1 MSSISKRSGFT
12 LFELLVV
19 LAVMS
24 VVSTIGVTAYS
35 RVTGVW
41 RVSALRM
48 ELGTNADYIFETM
61 RRDVENVAASIR
73 TGQAVQGIDV
83 LSEEW
88 NYHRVPL
95 DNDRFVLPLIQTGI
109 NGITERLAV
118 KYHIQRDGAEHLL
131 VRTVGPMDGSEP
143 NGSSLIVSDGDRL
156 DVLSMDVEYLHEGG
170 WESRWTGPHNPEA
183 IRVSL
188 TLAGKGQRE
197 IEQII
202 RSAVFPIRV
211 K

>member
-1 MSSISKRSGFT
+1 MTSHRKRSGFT

-19 LAVMS
+19 LSVMS

-48 ELGTNADYIFETM
+48 EMASNAEYVFETI
-61 RRDVENVAASIR
+61 RRDIENVPSSLR
-73 TGQAVQGIDV
+73 TGQAIRGTDV
-83 LSEEW
+83 LNEEV
-88 NYHRVPL
+88 NYRRVPL
-95 DNDRFVLPLIQTGI
+95 HTRTP
-109 NGITERLAV
+109 
-118 KYHIQRDGAEHLL
+118 GAPRAAIGQYGPFRTDCREQPHPAKRHRPYPA
-131 VRTVGPMDGSEP
+131 RTVGPMSAGDP
-143 NGSSLIVSDGDRL
+143 NGSSLMVSDADRAN
-156 DVLSMDVEYLHEGG
+156 VLSMDIQYLSAGE
-170 WESRWTGPHNPEA
+170 WQPVWTGSTHPEA
-183 IRVSL
+183 VRASL

-197 IEQII
+197 VEQIT